1 MLKDPI
7 LNSMVDGLIGP
18 TETFCCVSE
27 VIRFA
32 FEHKSKLDMNSSE
45 IKEGGEDMHESC
57 TSRNSF

>member
-1 MLKDPI
+1 
-7 LNSMVDGLIGP
+7 MVDGLIGP